1 MIVERF
7 AAPSLLFHDT
17 GAGVGVGRSP
27 VDDPVLELLI
37 EKFPEPFR

>member
-7 AAPSLLFHDT
+7 AAPSLRFHDA
-17 GAGVGVGRSP
+17 GAGVGVGLSP
-27 VDDPVLELLI
+27 VDDPALEVLI